1 MKRIMKKRTWILIAP
16 LALLGALQLVP
27 VSRTNPPVVT
37 PMQWNSDE
45 TRALAERACMDCH
58 SNQTVWPW
66 YSYVS
71 PASIVVSHHVED
83 GRGELNFDELN
94 AMRKSVDRMAEEIE
108 EVVMEGEMPM
118 SQYLPLHPTAR
129 LTESEK
135 RTLIDGLRLS
145 MAATLG
151 K

>member
-1 MKRIMKKRTWILIAP
+1 MKKRTWILIAP
-16 LALLGALQLVP
+16 LALFAALQLVP

-45 TRALAERACMDCH
+45 TKALAERACMDCH
-58 SNQTVWPW
+58 SNQTAWPW

-71 PASIVVSHHVED
+71 PVAIVVSHHVED

-118 SQYLPLHPTAR
+118 SQYLPMHPTAR
-129 LTESEK
+129 LTDSEK

-145 MAATLG
+145 MTATLG
-151 K
+151 R

>member
-1 MKRIMKKRTWILIAP
+1 MKKRTWIWIVP
-16 LALLGALQLVP
+16 LALFVALQLVP

-37 PMQWNSDE
+37 PMQWNSEE
-45 TRALAERACMDCH
+45 TKALAERACMDCH

-71 PASIVVSHHVED
+71 PASIVVAHHVED
-83 GRGELNFDELN
+83 GRGKLNFDELN

-129 LTESEK
+129 LTDSEK